1 MLTYLQT
8 SNEKFATFVS
18 YFIWISDETF
28 KYFLRFWSLYNN
40 FGWWNTLL
48 ITFYYFCERVH
59 FFIALMTTNYLS
71 TPHPLTTG
79 ILVFFF
85 FNLSSNCS
93 NLFNMR
99 NLQEQVK
106 NVFCYQK
113 LFWPFTVRINCLKD
127 LKKIAN
133 FSLKSF
139 SWSLEYFFLT
149 VGQNY
154 FVNKICTISYFWHIF
169 LF

>member
-1 MLTYLQT
+1 MFNYDSHLLEYFRFVSHTARSINEYNWISEGSFMLTYLQT

-85 FNLSSNCS
+85 FFNLRWQI
-93 NLFNMR
+93 FK
-99 NLQEQVK
+99 VK
-106 NVFCYQK
+106 TLRFPSGNWR
-113 LFWPFTVRINCLKD
+113 FWQ
-127 LKKIAN
+127 
-133 FSLKSF
+133 
-139 SWSLEYFFLT
+139 Y
-149 VGQNY
+149 
-154 FVNKICTISYFWHIF
+154 
-169 LF
+169 